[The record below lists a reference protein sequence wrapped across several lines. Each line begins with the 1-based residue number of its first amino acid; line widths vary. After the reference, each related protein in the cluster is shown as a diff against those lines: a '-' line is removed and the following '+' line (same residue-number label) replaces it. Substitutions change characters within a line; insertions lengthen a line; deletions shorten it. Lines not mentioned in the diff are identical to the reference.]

1 MTTKQMEYILELSKT
16 KNFNRAAENLYI
28 SQPALTY
35 QIQRAEEELGFP
47 LFVRSGKGANMTAAG
62 EQFANAIGQI
72 VDDYNEAVES
82 GRRISPQYEAAVTI
96 GLPERLAVSRLVETI
111 ELFAEEYP
119 QTPVLPMYYPSDR
132 PQQMQELPDA
142 DMLFV
147 LRGKHFRVSRGWK
160 EYCTTEGYLGAD
172 TLPRTQDI
180 VVGEEDGLVW
190 LPYAAQPQT
199 VSLLLKSDEEREIV
213 HIFASKFGQNVQKK

>member
-16 KNFNRAAENLYI
+16 KNFNRAAANLYI
-28 SQPALTY
+28 TQPALTY

-62 EQFANAIGQI
+62 EQFAAAIGQI
-72 VDDYNEAVES
+72 MDEYNDAVES

-96 GLPERLAVSRLVETI
+96 GLPERLAVPQLAETI
-111 ELFAEEYP
+111 DAFAMEYP
-119 QTPVLPMYYPSDR
+119 QTPVLPMYYQPDR
-132 PQQMQELPDA
+132 PQQTQEHFDV

-147 LRGKHFRVSRGWK
+147 VKGKHFRVRRGWK
-160 EYCTTEGYLGAD
+160 EYCAADGYLGSD

-180 VVGEEDGLVW
+180 VVEKEGDLVW
-190 LPYAAQPQT
+190 MPYAAQPKT
-199 VSLLLKSDEEREIV
+199 VSLLLKSDEEREVV
-213 HIFASKFGQNVQKK
+213 HIFASKFRQNVQKK